1 VELTHLLYGDY
12 AHYVLLGH
20 DILMLSLSAAAKQF
34 VFQLYRKH
42 TYMHTYKLPII
53 SMMHLSISH
62 YLSLTT
68 YLSLSISHYLSHYLS
83 LTIYLSPLQIHVSRC
98 TTARKVSQVQLF
110 GLTAPLMTTSDGKK
124 MGKTASGAVW
134 LNKDLL
140 SEYDYWQFWRNTAD
154 ADVIRQA
161 TCFIV
166 LYLFVVSE

>member
-1 VELTHLLYGDY
+1 MEIMHIMSYSDMISSCC
-12 AHYVLLGH
+12 HY
-20 DILMLSLSAAAKQF
+20 QQ
-34 VFQLYRKH
+34 QLNNSSSSYITNIH
-42 TYMHTYKLPII
+42 TCIIHTYKLHII

-68 YLSLSISHYLSHYLS
+68 YLS
-83 LTIYLSPLQIHVSRC
+83 PLPIHVSRC

-161 TCFIV
+161 TFFIV
-166 LYLFVVSE
+166 LY